1 MTENPSTASGERT
14 PAANTPL
21 TPQQIL
27 TLEPNLAG
35 MSPRDAEQVR
45 LAIYFQRLYVLTPI
59 PWMTGVLI
67 AGVVGWFLAML
78 VMGVDMFDPSSA
90 ELVAYGANFGPFT
103 LNGQWWRL
111 FSCMFVHVG
120 LMHLVFNLWALYV
133 VGPLLERMLGSAGFL
148 LLYGISGAVG
158 SMASVVMNP
167 DVVSAGASG
176 AVFGTVGGLLG
187 FLLLSRHHVPVSA
200 FKSLRNG
207 IGLFIVLNL
216 ALGFMIPMI
225 DNSAHLGGL
234 IAGFLCGTL
243 LSQKIDIGT
252 PRRRLIR
259 NLALLLAGGGS
270 VAVGVVFLPAIV
282 DWLHG

>member
-1 MTENPSTASGERT
+1 MSENS

-27 TLEPNLAG
+27 TLEPNLTG

-59 PWMTGVLI
+59 PWMTGALI
-67 AGVVGWFLAML
+67 VGVIGWFVATLA
-78 VMGVDMFDPSSA
+78 MGVDIFDPTS
-90 ELVAYGANFGPFT
+90 LDLIKYGANFGDRT
-103 LNGQWWRL
+103 LGGEWWRL

-120 LMHLVFNLWALYV
+120 LMHLIFNLWALYV
-133 VGPLLERMLGSAGFL
+133 VGPLLERMLGSVGFL
-148 LLYGISGAVG
+148 LLYAISGAVG
-158 SMASVVMNP
+158 SMASVAMNP
-167 DVVSAGASG
+167 KVVSAGASG

-187 FLLLSRHHVPVSA
+187 FLLLSRQHVPVSA

-225 DNSAHLGGL
+225 DNSAHIGGL
-234 IAGFLCGTL
+234 VAGFFCGML

-252 PRRRLIR
+252 PQRRLIH
-259 NLALLLAGGGS
+259 NLALLVVGGGA
-270 VAVGVVFLPAIV
+270 VAAGVIFLPNIV
-282 DWLHG
+282 GWLHG